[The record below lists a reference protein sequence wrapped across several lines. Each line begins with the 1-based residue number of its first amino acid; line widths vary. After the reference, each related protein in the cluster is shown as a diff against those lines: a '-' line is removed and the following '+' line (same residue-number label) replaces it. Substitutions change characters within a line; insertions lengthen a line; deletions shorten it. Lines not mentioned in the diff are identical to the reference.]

1 MFRLGGIGL
10 FGFAAMLLWIYCIF
24 DVIASEESLIRNL
37 PKTMW
42 LLIVIFV
49 PTIGSIAWLG
59 LGRPLYAGW
68 RPGDTT
74 TRSPSRVYGPD
85 DDPAWNAGGADEED
99 DRERRLRAREAELE
113 RRERELRHRETGED
127 DPNPDDVA
135 PPPEG

>member
-24 DVIASEESLIRNL
+24 DVIASDESLIRNL

-59 LGRPLYAGW
+59 LGRPMFAGW

-74 TRSPSRVYGPD
+74 TRSQTRSWAPD
-85 DDPAWNAGGADEED
+85 DDPEWGIDEKD
-99 DRERRLRAREAELE
+99 DRERRLRAREAELQ
-113 RRERELRHRETGED
+113 RREGELRRQETGED
-127 DPNPDDVA
+127 SSDPDDRA
-135 PPPEG
+135 PDT

>member
-37 PKTMW
+37 PKPMW
-42 LLIVIFV
+42 LLIVIFI

-74 TRSPSRVYGPD
+74 TRARPRTVYGPD
-85 DDPAWNAGGADEED
+85 DDPGWNAAAIDEDD

-113 RRERELRHRETGED
+113 RRERELRSRETGED
-127 DPNPDDVA
+127 AVDPDDR
-135 PPPEG
+135 PPEG

>member
-10 FGFAAMLLWIYCIF
+10 FGFAALLLWIYCTF

-74 TRSPSRVYGPD
+74 TRSGPRPVYGPD
-85 DDPAWNAGGADEED
+85 DDPDWNRIDEDD

-113 RRERELRHRETGED
+113 RREHELRARETGED
-127 DPNPDDVA
+127 PADPDDRA
-135 PPPEG
+135 PEA

>member
-10 FGFAAMLLWIYCIF
+10 FGFVAMLLWIYCIF

-42 LLIVIFV
+42 LLIVIFI

-59 LGRPLYAGW
+59 LGRPMFAGW

-74 TRSPSRVYGPD
+74 TRAQPSVWAPD
-85 DDPAWNAGGADEED
+85 DGPGWGIDEED

-113 RRERELRHRETGED
+113 RRERELRRQETGED
-127 DPNPDDVA
+127 TTDPDDRA
-135 PPPEG
+135 P